1 MKLYNFKFH
10 LVTVVGIFLAL
21 ALGIFIGSTFTEESI
36 ILQQRGTIEGLRH
49 DIEALQEQ
57 RRELASLVDSQQEAM
72 GLLENWLGD
81 LQEGY
86 WQTNPVAA
94 QAVLIYDASF
104 NVEFLGPFLDPEVVQ
119 AQIYLDAGDS
129 ALAEAI
135 TEALVRGDGANLA
148 GLEDIVMTGKL
159 TAPVNYIFLAVDTHA
174 PDLARDLAASCLEA
188 QLPVIALG
196 NSATSGLAELISH
209 NLYNS
214 VSHLDTPLGL
224 YCLGAIL
231 QGQGGHYGMDN
242 LLPPREVKR

>member
-21 ALGIFIGSTFTEESI
+21 AVGIFIGSTFTEESI

-49 DIEALQEQ
+49 DIEGLQEQ
-57 RRELASLVDSQQEAM
+57 RRELANLVDSQQEAM
-72 GLLENWLGD
+72 VLLEDWLGE
-81 LQEGY
+81 LQEVY

-104 NVEFLGPFLDPEVVQ
+104 NIEILGPFLNPQVVQ
-119 AQIYLDAGDS
+119 AQICLDGGDC

-135 TEALVRGDGANLA
+135 TGALVQGDGASLA
-148 GLEDIVMTGKL
+148 VLEDIVMTGEL
-159 TAPVNYIFLAVDTHA
+159 AAPVNFIFLALDTQE
-174 PDLARDLAASCLEA
+174 PSLAQALASSCLEA

-231 QGQGGHYGMDN
+231 QGQGGHYGLDN